1 MVDADLVE
9 VDVVE
14 GDGAGRH
21 DYPLDEVGGEDEAE
35 EGTAVPPVTLD
46 ELDRTARPAFPYTK
60 T

>member
-14 GDGAGRH
+14 GDGAGGH
-21 DYPLDEVGGEDEAE
+21 DDPLDEVGGEDEAE
-35 EGTAVPPVTLD
+35 EGAAVPPVTLD
-46 ELDRTARPAFPYTK
+46 ELDRSPRPAFPYTK